1 MVIFLDYYE
10 TNTERKKKNE
20 QSIAEEKGKKNTNF
34 NYVPKCP
41 VKFLLDNI
49 LENTIFEKRQ
59 LLSNIFLQFNASFNL
74 LNIC

>member
-1 MVIFLDYYE
+1 MKL
-10 TNTERKKKNE
+10 TQKGKKKMNSQLQKRKE
-20 QSIAEEKGKKNTNF
+20 KKNTNF